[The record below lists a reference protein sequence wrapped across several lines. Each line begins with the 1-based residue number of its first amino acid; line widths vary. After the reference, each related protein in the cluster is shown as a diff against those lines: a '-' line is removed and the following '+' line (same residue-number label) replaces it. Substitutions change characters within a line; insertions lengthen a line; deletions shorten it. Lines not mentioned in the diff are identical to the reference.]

1 MELRRDVS
9 ELEFGE
15 VQYFGLKPIKTR
27 PMSGDAQRVVLGRKT
42 FTLPFYVLQ
51 SGLRIELTLER
62 LTGEKSNKSLV
73 TCVCGRD
80 WRKLSNS
87 SKWLKPSP

>member
-62 LTGEKSNKSLV
+62 LTEEKSNKSLII
-73 TCVCGRD
+73 
-80 WRKLSNS
+80 
-87 SKWLKPSP
+87 